1 MSADPLPPSW
11 RRWWNAL
18 AAPHAQ
24 ALQRPA
30 QRAVVARWSE
40 AGRHY
45 HAPQHLRECLAE
57 FDQAATLAQRP
68 AEVEAALWFHDAVYD
83 PHRHDNEARSAGLWR
98 TMLAPAGVADETLER
113 VAALVLATRH
123 GMATSVTADAALVVD
138 IDLAILGAP
147 RARFA
152 EYERQIRA
160 EYAFVP
166 IDVYREKRRAVLQG
180 FAERTRLY
188 TTAHFHSRLDAAA
201 RENLARALGA
211 T

>member
-18 AAPHAQ
+18 AAPQAHA
-24 ALQRPA
+24 LSGPA
-30 QRAVVARWSE
+30 RRAVVARWSE
-40 AGRHY
+40 SGRHY
-45 HAPQHLRECLAE
+45 HAPQHLRECLAA
-57 FDQAATLAQRP
+57 FDEAATLAQRP

-83 PHRHDNEARSAGLWR
+83 PHRHDNEARSADLWR
-98 TMLAPAGVADETLER
+98 TMLEPAGIAEDTLQR

-123 GMATSVTADAALVVD
+123 GVAEPASADAALVVD

-166 IDVYREKRRAVLQG
+166 IEVYREKRRAVLQG
-180 FAERTRLY
+180 FAQRPRLY
-188 TTAHFHSRLDAAA
+188 TTAHFHARCDAPA
-201 RENLARALGA
+201 RENLARALA
-211 T
+211 AD